1 MIYADLKPLRAHLEN
16 VKDYGELA
24 AEYGYGSE
32 AKAAVEEAE
41 AALAKAVAALKKL
54 AAEHETA
61 DEPACYDAILKLCPG
76 GNEPVKNIPNLRE
89 KMAGAVLGRFVGCT
103 LGAPVEMWSLEE
115 MEMAAKFG
123 GIGFPPRDY
132 WPVVGR
138 PWNTRYGVDQVHKYS
153 RDGMDGVPVD
163 DDITYT
169 ILGLLII
176 EKYGFDFTVEQV
188 GEIWLDILPYAC
200 TAEDVALKNLKKGIP
215 AKEAGIIDNP
225 YLQWIGA
232 DIRAD
237 GFGYAAAGNPRL
249 AAKMGYVD
257 AYLSHRRNG
266 IYGEMFFAAAI
277 AAAFTTDC
285 PIEPIRIALKEIPT
299 TCALY
304 KDVEWALEAGP
315 NVKDYKHAHDVVH
328 ERFMGMSPVHTNN
341 NACLTI
347 FGLFLGN
354 GCFTETVANV
364 IAMGLDNDCTGATVG
379 SIIGAVVGA
388 KGIAP
393 HWIKNFND
401 KVRTYLVGYPEMSIE
416 NIIDRFVKLA
426 EKAMVQP

>member
-1 MIYADLKPLRAHLEN
+1 MLYPAIEKSRSLLAT
-16 VKDYGELA
+16 VKNYGDLA
-24 AEYGYGSE
+24 AEYGKDTSE
-32 AKAAVEEAE
+32 IITNIET
-41 AALAKAVAALKKL
+41 ALGKAVQTLKNL

-61 DEPACYDAILKLCPG
+61 NEPSCYNAIVKLCPG
-76 GNEPVKNIPNLRE
+76 GNTPTLGKNIPNLRE

-115 MEMAAKFG
+115 MEQAAKFG
-123 GIGFPPRDY
+123 GIDFPPTDY

-138 PWNTRYGVDQVHKYS
+138 PWQKRYGVDENYKYS

-176 EKYGFDFTVEQV
+176 ERYGFDFTVEDV
-188 GEIWLDILPYAC
+188 GQIWLDILPYAC
-200 TAEDVALKNLKKGIP
+200 TAEEVALDNLKKGIS

-225 YLQWIGA
+225 FLQWIGA

-237 GFGYAAAGNPRL
+237 GFGYAAAGDPQK

-277 AAAFTTDC
+277 AAAFTATC

-304 KDVEWALEAGP
+304 ADVEWALDVGP
-315 NVKDYKHAHDVVH
+315 TLKDFRHAREMVD
-328 ERFMGMSPVHTNN
+328 ERFTGMSQVHTNN

-347 FGLFLGN
+347 FGLFTGK
-354 GCFTETVANV
+354 GDFTKTIADV

-379 SIIGAVVGA
+379 SIIGAIVGE
-388 KGIAP
+388 KGIPA
-393 HWIKNFND
+393 HWTKNFNN
-401 KVRTYLVGYPEMSIE
+401 KVRTYLTGYEELAIDDV
-416 NIIDRFVKLA
+416 IDRFVKLA
-426 EKAMVQP
+426 TT

>member
-1 MIYADLKPLRAHLEN
+1 MNYPDLAPLRQHMEA

-24 AEYGYGSE
+24 TEYGKE
-32 AKAAVEEAE
+32 TKETIATLE
-41 AALAKAVAALKKL
+41 AALANAVAALKKL

-61 DEPACYDAILKLCPG
+61 NEPACYDEILKLCPG
-76 GNEPVKNIPNLRE
+76 GNTPAKNIENLRD
-89 KMAGAVLGRFVGCT
+89 KMAGALLGRFVGCT

-115 MEMAAKFG
+115 MEAAAKFG
-123 GIGFPPRDY
+123 GIDFPPRDY
-132 WPVVGR
+132 WPVVR
-138 PWNTRYGVDQVHKYS
+138 SPWSLRYGVDPNHKYS

-215 AKEAGIIDNP
+215 AKEAGIVDNP
-225 YLQWIGA
+225 YVQWIGA

-304 KDVEWALEAGP
+304 KDVEWALEVGP
-315 NVKDYKHAHDVVH
+315 TVKDYRHGYDLVD
-328 ERFMGMSPVHTNN
+328 ERFKGMSQVHTNN

-347 FGLFLGN
+347 FGLFLGK

-379 SIIGAVVGA
+379 SIIGAIVGA
-388 KGIAP
+388 TGIAP
-393 HWIKNFND
+393 HWTKNFND

-416 NIIDRFVKLA
+416 NIVDRFVKLA
-426 EKAMVQP
+426 KNQ